1 MRRVACMVYE
11 CLLLIA
17 VFFFAGLL
25 FIYLT
30 DYPHRPELRPALQ
43 IFLVGVAGGY
53 FTWFWH
59 KSGQT
64 LAMKTWRI
72 RVENQDGKL
81 LSFPGAL
88 LRFVLAFTGLALA
101 GISFWWA
108 LFDADG
114 QFLHDRLLKS
124 RLVTVE
130 KA

>member
-1 MRRVACMVYE
+1 MVYDA
-11 CLLLIA
+11 LLLMAVYFIA
-17 VFFFAGLL
+17 GFL

-30 DYPHRPELRPALQ
+30 NYPKHPELRPALQ
-43 IFLVGVAGGY
+43 IYLFGVAAGY
-53 FTWFWH
+53 FAWFWH
-59 KSGQT
+59 KFGQT

-72 RVENQDGKL
+72 RVENHNGQL
-81 LSFPGAL
+81 LSFPNAL
-88 LRFVLAFTGLALA
+88 LRFALAFIGLALA
-101 GISFWWA
+101 GVSFWWA